1 MNNKLMSRNYIAI
14 SFPLNHSQFKGK
26 TLKGNKLSF
35 QNKRCVWDI
44 EVFFKIFFL
53 LEDILK

>member
-35 QNKRCVWDI
+35 QNKKCVWDI
-44 EVFFKIFFL
+44 
-53 LEDILK
+53 